1 MDCNVEKAYKN
12 EEFLCICVYCSH
24 AIDSEGK
31 PFPFLL
37 QGIIFKLPPSHSS
50 PGRSVHG
57 DLSFPPVL
65 NYTIRMS
72 SRITQTTNRIRERIW
87 TVGPHNSTSQSQ
99 IYSRAFIYIQDSIER
114 AYIELQTG
122 KNPEEIAVQVQAMP
136 YPCYNKDM

>member
-1 MDCNVEKAYKN
+1 M
-12 EEFLCICVYCSH
+12 
-24 AIDSEGK
+24 
-31 PFPFLL
+31 
-37 QGIIFKLPPSHSS
+37 
-50 PGRSVHG
+50 HG
-57 DLSFPPVL
+57 GLALPPVL

-114 AYIELQTG
+114 AIIELQTG
-122 KNPEEIAVQVQAMP
+122 KKPKEIAVQVQAMP

>member
-1 MDCNVEKAYKN
+1 MFWVEKLWGSLVKLRSSSVSVAAAPELSTPK
-12 EEFLCICVYCSH
+12 E
-24 AIDSEGK
+24 K
-31 PFPFLL
+31 PFPFLFP
-37 QGIIFKLPPSHSS
+37 GIIFKLSSS
-50 PGRSVHG
+50 PGHSIQG
-57 DLSFPPVL
+57 GLSLPPVL

-114 AYIELQTG
+114 AIIELQTG
-122 KNPEEIAVQVQAMP
+122 KKPEEIAVQVQAMP

>member
-1 MDCNVEKAYKN
+1 MRSS
-12 EEFLCICVYCSH
+12 CVSVCT
-24 AIDSEGK
+24 APCAVDSEGE
-31 PFPFLL
+31 PFPFLF
-37 QGIIFKLPPSHSS
+37 QGIIFKLPSSRSS
-50 PGRSVHG
+50 PGRSVSG
-57 DLSFPPVL
+57 DLALPPVL

-114 AYIELQTG
+114 AIIELQTG

>member
-1 MDCNVEKAYKN
+1 M
-12 EEFLCICVYCSH
+12 FCSH
-24 AIDSEGK
+24 AASSKGN
-31 PFPFLL
+31 PFPFLFP
-37 QGIIFKLPPSHSS
+37 GIIFKLPSS
-50 PGRSVHG
+50 PAHSVHG
-57 DLSFPPVL
+57 GLALPPVL

-114 AYIELQTG
+114 AIIELQTG
-122 KNPEEIAVQVQAMP
+122 KKPKEIAVQVQAMP

>member
-1 MDCNVEKAYKN
+1 MRSSCVSVCTAPTLSALKKN
-12 EEFLCICVYCSH
+12 LFFLS
-24 AIDSEGK
+24 K
-31 PFPFLL
+31 
-37 QGIIFKLPPSHSS
+37 GIIFRLPSSWSS
-50 PGRSVHG
+50 PTHG
-57 DLSFPPVL
+57 ALALPPVL

-114 AYIELQTG
+114 AIIQLQTG
-122 KNPEEIAVQVQAMP
+122 KKLEEIAVQVQAMP

>member
-1 MDCNVEKAYKN
+1 MRNSYISVCTD
-12 EEFLCICVYCSH
+12 CSH
-24 AIDSEGK
+24 AIHSEGK
-31 PFPFLL
+31 AFFSFLF
-37 QGIIFKLPPSHSS
+37 QGIIFKLPSSQSS
-50 PGRSVHG
+50 PG
-57 DLSFPPVL
+57 DLALPPVL

-114 AYIELQTG
+114 AIIELQTG